1 VSGAPSHRVS
11 EGEREGFGLLEL
23 HSPAGLVA
31 SYAPGAGMV
40 CCSLRHRGVELLGQR
55 KGLRAYASG
64 GSTMGIPILH
74 PWANRLARWGYA
86 VGDVRVDL
94 PSGSPL
100 VHDDGRGLP
109 IHGLVAGCPHWRVRK
124 CDAASDG
131 ARLVAELDAAARPEL
146 LALFPFPHVLRMEV
160 VLRDSTLE
168 ITTVLRATG
177 DRAVPVAFGYHPYF
191 RLPELPRPQWEV
203 EVPVRRR
210 MLLDERFLPTGR
222 SEPVRIEPSPLGERI
237 FDDLFTELEPAPV
250 FALSGGGRRLEVA
263 FGEAY
268 RIAVVY
274 APAADDVVC
283 FEPMTAPTNPFEGGA
298 ELARVEPG
306 RELRAHFRIRVT

>member
-1 VSGAPSHRVS
+1 VSSAPSHRVS

-31 SYAPGAGMV
+31 SYAPGAGLV
-40 CCSLRHRGVELLGQR
+40 CCSLRHRGAELLGQR
-55 KGLRAYASG
+55 NGLRAYASR
-64 GSTMGIPILH
+64 GSTMGIPLLH

-109 IHGLVAGCPHWRVRK
+109 IHGLVADCPHWLVQE
-124 CDAASDG
+124 CDAASDE
-131 ARLVAELDAAARPEL
+131 ARLVAELGTAAWPEL

-177 DRAVPVAFGYHPYF
+177 DRAVPVAFG
-191 RLPELPRPQWEV
+191 
-203 EVPVRRR
+203 
-210 MLLDERFLPTGR
+210 
-222 SEPVRIEPSPLGERI
+222 
-237 FDDLFTELEPAPV
+237 
-250 FALSGGGRRLEVA
+250 
-263 FGEAY
+263 EAY
-268 RIAVVY
+268 RVAVVY

-298 ELARVEPG
+298 ELARVNPG
-306 RELRAHFRIRVT
+306 HELCAHFRIRVT